1 LHCLNFLDSVDHF
14 LECRIDREHG
24 TAYDHGA
31 MGEAIHRGLLMA
43 PEQRRE
49 RMHLMRAM
57 VSENNVYFWAG
68 RMLLEAARLRKRRHI
83 EEQIDRVT
91 APFGRRSRGNAG

>member
-1 LHCLNFLDSVDHF
+1 
-14 LECRIDREHG
+14 
-24 TAYDHGA
+24 
-31 MGEAIHRGLLMA
+31 
-43 PEQRRE
+43 
-49 RMHLMRAM
+49 M

-91 APFGRRSRGNAG
+91 APFGRRPRGTA